1 MAMDVIFT
9 TTEQGW
15 FRWAGQYVK
24 RQSTGRRAVSI
35 PPGTGAKAAR
45 DAIINALNTAGAG
58 GRLVMN
64 VGHGSFIAG
73 QPADGLCELAPGGML
88 VLVGRNV
95 QPHNPRPGA
104 TIVNVFYDVPAFPG
118 QPSDLGHDTKN
129 NPSSQRLKDWALYQD
144 IGKAMRRMKPSRI
157 VLLTCRV
164 GSATEFLR
172 KIANDWGVVIGAYT
186 RRVACTEDTYS
197 QPGQRSVTTSYVHLE
212 GEVYPKSSSGG
223 ADDNVIASEE
233 LPYRP
238 SQSVWIG
245 PPLPKP

>member
-35 PPGTGAKAAR
+35 PPATAAKAAR
-45 DAIINALNTAGAG
+45 DALIKALNTAGAG
-58 GRLVMN
+58 GRLVIS

-73 QPADGLCELAPGGML
+73 QPADGMCELSPGGTL
-88 VLVGRNV
+88 VLVGRDFR
-95 QPHNPRPGA
+95 PHNPSPGA
-104 TIVNVFYDVPAFPG
+104 AIVNIFYDVPAFPG
-118 QPSDLGHDTKN
+118 QPSDLDYDTKN
-129 NPSSQRLKDWALYQD
+129 NPGSQRLKDWALYQD
-144 IGKAMRRMKPSRI
+144 IGKAMRSTKPIRV

-172 KIANDWGVVIGAYT
+172 KIANDWDVVIGAYT
-186 RRVACTEDTYS
+186 KRVACTPDTYT
-197 QPGQRSVTTSYVHLE
+197 QPGKKPVTTSYVHLE
-212 GEVYPKSSSGG
+212 GEVYPKSSAGG
-223 ADDNVIASEE
+223 ADESAIASEE

>member
-24 RQSTGRRAVSI
+24 RQPTGRRTVSI
-35 PPGTGAKAAR
+35 PPGTTAKATR
-45 DAIINALNTAGAG
+45 DALINALNTAGAG
-58 GRLVMN
+58 GRLVIS
-64 VGHGSFIAG
+64 VGHGTFIAG
-73 QPADGLCELAPGGML
+73 QPADGLCELSPGGKL
-88 VLVGRNV
+88 VLVGRNI
-95 QPHNPRPGA
+95 QPHNPPPGA
-104 TIVNVFYDVPAFPG
+104 TIVNVFYDVPAFSG
-118 QPSDLGHDTKN
+118 QPSDLDHDTKN
-129 NPSSQRLKDWALYQD
+129 NPNSQRLKDWALYQD
-144 IGKAMRRMKPSRI
+144 IAKAVRRTRPFRI

-172 KIANDWGVVIGAYT
+172 KIANDWDVVIGAYT

-212 GEVYPKSSSGG
+212 GEVYPKSSSSGG
-223 ADDNVIASEE
+223 DDNAIASEE

-245 PPLPKP
+245 PPLPRP